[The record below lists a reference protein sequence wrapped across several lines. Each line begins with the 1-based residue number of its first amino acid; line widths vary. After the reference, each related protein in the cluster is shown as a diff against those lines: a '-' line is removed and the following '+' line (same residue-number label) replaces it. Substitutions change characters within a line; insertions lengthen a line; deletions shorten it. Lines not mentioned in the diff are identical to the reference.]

1 MTYKIVRLFVNTLTA
16 DDKHYLVNRDNLTLP
31 LWMQLSKNEK
41 TFSQFIFAFLKFI
54 LNFKH
59 FPKKDDPHS

>member
-1 MTYKIVRLFVNTLTA
+1 MTYKIVRLLVNTLTA

-41 TFSQFIFAFLKFI
+41 TFSQFVFAFLKFI

>member
-59 FPKKDDPHS
+59 FPKKDDPHR